1 MPIDES
7 VLNASEEAYQQLRDR
22 ILDGT
27 LKPGGS
33 LIERDLCSQFG
44 ISRTP
49 VREAL
54 RRLTADGLAE
64 MRPRRSIIVSSFCEE
79 ELGEI
84 FELGIVLE
92 SFVAGLAAQKASS
105 ADIGELETILADMEG
120 LLQHR
125 GDSESFAYAKLDQAF
140 HDRIAQAAH
149 NPRVSQILRQT
160 VSLRLLANLMEHY
173 VPRDFKVSLTQHRM
187 IVQAIAAGDAE
198 WAQTAMGSHIRT
210 GRAAGRKVRVVSG
223 E

>member
-1 MPIDES
+1 MPTDAP
-7 VLNASEEAYQQLRDR
+7 VQNASEEAYLQLRDR

-27 LKPGGS
+27 LKPGGP
-33 LIERDLCSQFG
+33 LIERDLCTLFN

-64 MRPRRSIIVSSFCEE
+64 IRPRRSIIVSTFSEE

-105 ADIGELETILADMEG
+105 ADVGELEAILADMEA
-120 LLQHR
+120 LLR
-125 GDSESFAYAKLDQAF
+125 DGRDNGSFAYAKLDQAF
-140 HDRIAQAAH
+140 HDRIAQAAR
-149 NPRVSQILRQT
+149 NPRVAQILRQT
-160 VSLRLLANLMEHY
+160 VSLRLLANLMEQY
-173 VPRDFKVSLTQHRM
+173 IPLDFNASLVQHRM
-187 IVQAIAAGDAE
+187 IVQAIAAGDME
-198 WAQTAMGSHIRT
+198 WAQSAMGNHIRT
-210 GRAAGRKVRVVSG
+210 GRAAGRKDRKASAR
-223 E
+223 

>member
-1 MPIDES
+1 MPIDAS
-7 VLNASEEAYQQLRDR
+7 VMNASEEAYLQLRDQ

-27 LKPGGS
+27 LKPGKS
-33 LIERDLCSQFG
+33 LIERDLCGQLD

-64 MRPRRSIIVSSFCEE
+64 MRPRRSIIVSSFSEE

-92 SFVAGLAAQKASS
+92 SFVAGLAAQKAS
-105 ADIGELETILADMEG
+105 ATDVAELEMILAKMET
-120 LLQHR
+120 LLH
-125 GDSESFAYAKLDQAF
+125 SEAGSGSIAYAKLDQAF
-140 HDRIAQAAH
+140 HDRIAQAAR
-149 NPRVSQILRQT
+149 NPRVAQILRQT

-173 VPRDFKVSLTQHRM
+173 VPRDFNASLTQHRM
-187 IVQAIAAGDAE
+187 IVQAIAAGDSE
-198 WAQTAMGSHIRT
+198 WAQSAMGNHIRT
-210 GRAAGRKVRVVSG
+210 GRAAGRKDRS
-223 E
+223 

>member
-1 MPIDES
+1 MPLDDT
-7 VLNASEEAYQQLRDR
+7 VLNASEEAYLELRDR

-33 LIERDLCSQFG
+33 LIERDLCSQFN

-64 MRPRRSIIVSSFCEE
+64 MRPRRSIIVSSFSDE

-105 ADIGELETILADMEG
+105 ADITELETILAEMES
-120 LLQHR
+120 LLEDRR
-125 GDSESFAYAKLDQAF
+125 GSGSFAYAKLDQAF
-140 HDRIAQAAH
+140 HDRIAQAAR
-149 NPRVSQILRQT
+149 NPRVAQILRQA
-160 VSLRLLANLMEHY
+160 VSLRLLANVMEHY
-173 VPRDFKVSLTQHRM
+173 VAFDFNASLVQHRM
-187 IVQAIAAGDAE
+187 IVQAIAAGDTE
-198 WAQTAMGSHIRT
+198 WAQTAMGNHIRT
-210 GRAAGRKVRVVSG
+210 GRAAGRKLRG
-223 E
+223 RPA